1 LADEAATEEL
11 NIGLLLYI
19 RYRAMETRVFT
30 ELAAAGYDDVTPAQ
44 AQVFQRIGRDGT
56 RLTDLAEQAQVAKQ
70 TAGVLVD
77 QLARAGYVQRVP
89 DPTDARARLV
99 RITEHAVA
107 AIAVAAA
114 VVDAVEAEWTEY
126 LGERR
131 MSQLRQALMCLRE
144 ITDPY
149 A

>member
-70 TAGVLVD
+70 TSGVLVD
-77 QLARAGYVQRVP
+77 QLAAP
-89 DPTDARARLV
+89 ATSNACPTPPTHEPGWSASPSMPSPRFRS
-99 RITEHAVA
+99 
-107 AIAVAAA
+107 
-114 VVDAVEAEWTEY
+114 
-126 LGERR
+126 RR
-131 MSQLRQALMCLRE
+131 RSSTRSKLSGPNTWASG
-144 ITDPY
+144 

>member
-1 LADEAATEEL
+1 MADESATEEF

-19 RYRAMETRVFT
+19 PYRAMETRVFKD
-30 ELAAAGYDDVTPAQ
+30 LAAAGYDDFTPAQ

-56 RLTDLAEQAQVAKQ
+56 RLTDLAEQAQVTKQ

-89 DPTDARARLV
+89 DPPTHEPGWSASPSMPSPRL
-99 RITEHAVA
+99 RS
-107 AIAVAAA
+107 
-114 VVDAVEAEWTEY
+114 
-126 LGERR
+126 RR
-131 MSQLRQALMCLRE
+131 RSSTRSKLSGPNTWASG
-144 ITDPY
+144 